1 MLKVRYTNEEV
12 LELSRRYLGLIGGQP
27 MSLACAAGIAAINVT
42 LEEDLPS
49 QAAVKGEFLPAPAT
63 RGGLSIARTSAA
75 EV

>member
-1 MLKVRYTNEEV
+1 
-12 LELSRRYLGLIGGQP
+12 LIGGQP